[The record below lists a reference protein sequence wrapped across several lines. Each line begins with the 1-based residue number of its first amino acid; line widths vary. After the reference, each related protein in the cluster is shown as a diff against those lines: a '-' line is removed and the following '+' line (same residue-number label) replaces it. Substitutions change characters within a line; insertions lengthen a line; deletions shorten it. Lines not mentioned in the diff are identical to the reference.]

1 MGYAGGTKP
10 NPNYGDLGDH
20 SETVQVDFDPAV
32 IPYERL
38 LAVFWDSH
46 DPTEPAWSR
55 QYRSI
60 IFYHNEAQRISAL
73 KSMER
78 EGARRNARILTEL
91 RPAGS
96 FTLAEDYHQKHLLR
110 TESVFVREFRAM
122 YPGKEG
128 FVHSTAAARINGYLG
143 SYGTLEDLKAEL
155 PGFGLSAEAARI
167 LTGIVGWRPARSG
180 CPL

>member
-1 MGYAGGTKP
+1 VGYAGGTKK

-20 SETVQVDFDPAV
+20 SETVQIDFDPTLMT
-32 IPYERL
+32 YDRL
-38 LAVFWDSH
+38 LEVFWHSH

-60 IFYHNEAQRISAL
+60 IFYHNEAQRRSAAESVE
-73 KSMER
+73 KEA
-78 EGARRNARILTEL
+78 ARRKGRIVTEL
-91 RPAGS
+91 RPAGT
-96 FTLAEDYHQKHLLR
+96 FTLAEDYHQKHDLR
-110 TESVFVREFRAM
+110 MESVFVREFRAM

-143 SYGTLEDLKAEL
+143 SYGTLADLKAEL
-155 PGFGLSAEAARI
+155 PGFGLSPEAARI
-167 LTGIVGWRPARSG
+167 LTEIVSRRNGRPG